1 MAEYVS
7 KNEVKPY
14 RKIFDKMMAD
24 IRESVRKKGI
34 TFTYQLVG
42 SAKRNLVV
50 RHHNKGFDCDY
61 QIVIHKNKNNCTA
74 TEIKRLFGQLLNK
87 VRRDDFSDVQDSTSA
102 WTMRK
107 TDSENS
113 RLIFSYD
120 IVILRQD
127 KNGVHIIRQDKRNK
141 EEGYFWN
148 PLPDMNSADPGIS
161 AIKGAQKWN
170 ELRKV
175 YLQKKTEKIEQGK
188 YKDKASFQLLNEAI
202 NEVIKAD
209 RQ

>member
-14 RKIFDKMMAD
+14 RKIFDKMMAH
-24 IRESVRKKGI
+24 IRESVRKNGI

-61 QIVIHKNKNNCTA
+61 QIVIRKNKNNCSA

-87 VRRDDFSDVQDSTSA
+87 ARPDGFSDVQDSTSA

-127 KNGVHIIRQDKRNK
+127 KNGVHIIRQDKENNK
-141 EEGYFWN
+141 TGYFWN
-148 PLPDMNSADPGIS
+148 LLPDMNSADAGIS

-188 YKDKASFQLLNEAI
+188 YKDKASFQLLHEAI
-202 NEVIKAD
+202 NEVIKG
-209 RQ
+209 

>member
-24 IRESVRKKGI
+24 IRENVRKKGI

-61 QIVIHKNKNNCTA
+61 QIVIRKNKNNCTA
-74 TEIKRLFGQLLNK
+74 TDVKMLFGQLLNK
-87 VRRDDFSDVQDSTSA
+87 VRPDVFSDVQDSTSA

-127 KNGVHIIRQDKRNK
+127 KNEVYIIRQDKKNEK
-141 EEGYFWN
+141 TGYFWN
-148 PLPDMNSADPGIS
+148 PLPDMNSADAVIS

-202 NEVIKAD
+202 NEVIKG
-209 RQ
+209 

>member
-1 MAEYVS
+1 MMDGYVS

-61 QIVIHKNKNNCTA
+61 QIVIRKNKNNCTA
-74 TEIKRLFGQLLNK
+74 TEIKMLFGQLLNK
-87 VRRDDFSDVQDSTSA
+87 VRPDGFSDVQDSTSA

-127 KNGVHIIRQDKRNK
+127 KNGVHIIRQDKENK
-141 EEGYFWN
+141 KTGYFWN
-148 PLPDMNSADPGIS
+148 LLPDMNSAGAGIS

-175 YLQKKTEKIEQGK
+175 YLQKKTEKTEQGK
-188 YKDKASFQLLNEAI
+188 YKGKASFQLLNEAI
-202 NEVIKAD
+202 NEVIKS
-209 RQ
+209 

>member
-24 IRESVRKKGI
+24 IRESIRKKGI

-74 TEIKRLFGQLLNK
+74 TEIKMLFGQLLNK
-87 VRRDDFSDVQDSTSA
+87 VRPDGFSDVQDSTSA

-127 KNGVHIIRQDKRNK
+127 KNGVHIIRQDKKNEK
-141 EEGYFWN
+141 TGYFWN
-148 PLPDMNSADPGIS
+148 LLPDMNSADAGIS

-188 YKDKASFQLLNEAI
+188 YKDKVSFQLLNEAI
-202 NEVIKAD
+202 NEVIKG
-209 RQ
+209 

>member
-1 MAEYVS
+1 MDGYVS

-61 QIVIHKNKNNCTA
+61 QIVIRKNKNNCSE
-74 TEIKRLFGQLLNK
+74 TEIKMLFGQLLNK
-87 VRRDDFSDVQDSTSA
+87 VRPDGFSDVQDSTSA

-127 KNGVHIIRQDKRNK
+127 KNGVYIIRQDKENK
-141 EEGYFWN
+141 KTGYFWN
-148 PLPDMNSADPGIS
+148 LLPNMNSADAGIS

-188 YKDKASFQLLNEAI
+188 YKDKASFQLLHEAI
-202 NEVIKAD
+202 NEVI
-209 RQ
+209 

>member
-1 MAEYVS
+1 MMDGYVS

-61 QIVIHKNKNNCTA
+61 QIVIRKNKNNCTA
-74 TEIKRLFGQLLNK
+74 TEIKMLFGQLLNK
-87 VRRDDFSDVQDSTSA
+87 VRPDGFSDVQDSTSA

-127 KNGVHIIRQDKRNK
+127 KNGVHIIRQDKENK
-141 EEGYFWN
+141 KTGYFWN
-148 PLPDMNSADPGIS
+148 LLPDMNSADAGIS
-161 AIKGAQKWN
+161 AIKGAQKWS

-175 YLQKKTEKIEQGK
+175 YLQKKTEKTEQGK

-202 NEVIKAD
+202 NEVIKS
-209 RQ
+209 

>member
-24 IRESVRKKGI
+24 IRESIRKNGI

-74 TEIKRLFGQLLNK
+74 TEIKMLFGQLLNK
-87 VRRDDFSDVQDSTSA
+87 VRPDGFSDVQDSTSA

-107 TDSENS
+107 TDSGNS

-120 IVILRQD
+120 VVILRQD
-127 KNGVHIIRQDKRNK
+127 KNGVHIIRQDKENK
-141 EEGYFWN
+141 KTGYFWN
-148 PLPDMNSADPGIS
+148 LLPDMNSADAGIS

-188 YKDKASFQLLNEAI
+188 YKDKASFQLLHEAI
-202 NEVIKAD
+202 NEVI
-209 RQ
+209 

>member
-74 TEIKRLFGQLLNK
+74 TEIKRLFGRLLNAVK
-87 VRRDDFSDVQDSTSA
+87 PDDFSDVQDSTSA

-127 KNGVHIIRQDKRNK
+127 KNGVYIIRQDKENK
-141 EEGYFWN
+141 KTGYFWN
-148 PLPDMNSADPGIS
+148 PLPDMNSADAGIS

-175 YLQKKTEKIEQGK
+175 YLQKKTEKIERGK

-202 NEVIKAD
+202 NEVIKG
-209 RQ
+209 

>member
-50 RHHNKGFDCDY
+50 RHHNKGFGCDY
-61 QIVIHKNKNNCTA
+61 QIVIRKNKNNCTA
-74 TEIKRLFGQLLNK
+74 TEIKMLFGQLLNVVK
-87 VRRDDFSDVQDSTSA
+87 SDGFSDVQNSTSA

-127 KNGVHIIRQDKRNK
+127 KNGVHIIRQDKENK
-141 EEGYFWN
+141 KTGYFWN
-148 PLPDMNSADPGIS
+148 LLPDMNSADAGIS

-188 YKDKASFQLLNEAI
+188 YKDKVSFQLLHEAI
-202 NEVIKAD
+202 NEVIKG
-209 RQ
+209 

>member
-1 MAEYVS
+1 MTEYVS

-24 IRESVRKKGI
+24 IRENVRKKGI

-74 TEIKRLFGQLLNK
+74 TEIKKLFGQLLNK
-87 VRRDDFSDVQDSTSA
+87 VRPNVFSDVQDSTSA

-107 TDSENS
+107 TDTENS

-127 KNGVHIIRQDKRNK
+127 KNGVHIIRQDKKNEK
-141 EEGYFWN
+141 TGYFWN
-148 PLPDMNSADPGIS
+148 LLPDMNSADAGIS

-188 YKDKASFQLLNEAI
+188 YKDKVSFQLLNEAI
-202 NEVIKAD
+202 NEVIKG
-209 RQ
+209 

>member
-24 IRESVRKKGI
+24 IRESIRKRGI

-74 TEIKRLFGQLLNK
+74 TEIKMLFGQLLNK
-87 VRRDDFSDVQDSTSA
+87 VRPDDFSDVQDSTSA
-102 WTMRK
+102 WTMQK

-127 KNGVHIIRQDKRNK
+127 KNGVHIIRQDKENK
-141 EEGYFWN
+141 KTGYFWN
-148 PLPDMNSADPGIS
+148 LLPDMNSADAGIS
-161 AIKGAQKWN
+161 AIKGAQKWS

-188 YKDKASFQLLNEAI
+188 YKDKASFQLLHEAI
-202 NEVIKAD
+202 NEVIKG
-209 RQ
+209 

>member
-1 MAEYVS
+1 MTEYVS
-7 KNEVKPY
+7 KNEVRPY

-61 QIVIHKNKNNCTA
+61 QIVIRKNKNNCTA
-74 TEIKRLFGQLLNK
+74 TDVKMLFGQLLNK
-87 VRRDDFSDVQDSTSA
+87 VRPDDFSDVQDSTSA

-127 KNGVHIIRQDKRNK
+127 KNGVYIIRQDKENK
-141 EEGYFWN
+141 KTGYFWN
-148 PLPDMNSADPGIS
+148 PLPDMNSADAGIS

-202 NEVIKAD
+202 NEVNKG
-209 RQ
+209 

>member
-61 QIVIHKNKNNCTA
+61 QIVIRKNKNNCTA
-74 TEIKRLFGQLLNK
+74 TEIKMLFGQLLNVVK
-87 VRRDDFSDVQDSTSA
+87 SDGFSDVQNSTSA

-127 KNGVHIIRQDKRNK
+127 KNGVHIIRQDKENK
-141 EEGYFWN
+141 KTGYFWN
-148 PLPDMNSADPGIS
+148 LLPDMNSADAGIS

-188 YKDKASFQLLNEAI
+188 YKDKVSFQLLHEAI
-202 NEVIKAD
+202 NEVIKG
-209 RQ
+209 